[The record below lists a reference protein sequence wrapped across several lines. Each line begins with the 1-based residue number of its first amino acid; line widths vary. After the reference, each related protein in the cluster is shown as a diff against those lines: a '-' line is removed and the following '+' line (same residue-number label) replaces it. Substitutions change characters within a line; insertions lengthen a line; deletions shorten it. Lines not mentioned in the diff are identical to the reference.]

1 MSANTNPIFGLTP
14 NVGFS
19 GVVTTANT
27 NYDGTGTVST
37 IYTAGA
43 NGGIVN
49 TIYAMA
55 QGTNIASMARF
66 FINNGATQATATN
79 NVHLI
84 DLTLPA
90 STASATAAQTQL
102 SIALGGIQ
110 LPAGYKIMCCIGTT
124 VAAGWEFSCAG
135 IDY

>member
-1 MSANTNPIFGLTP
+1 MAANTNPIFGLTP

-19 GVVTTANT
+19 APILTANT

-102 SIALGGIQ
+102 SISLGGIQ
-110 LPAGYKIMCCIGTT
+110 LPAGYKIICCIGTT
-124 VAAGWEFSCAG
+124 VASGWEFSCAG